1 MASSKNVD
9 KPISLKEA
17 YSSIDTLSMNSLG
30 GTDKVGADKNS
41 VSIQSADSPFQ
52 YIAVKQL
59 DAPSKKHG
67 VVSSVESKNDINA
80 LEPFGDRKPGKGD
93 VAIKPV
99 VVDNG
104 GPIKDHFITKFY
116 MGSITVV
123 GLYIFYRMLVKNR

>member
-1 MASSKNVD
+1 MSSSKNVD

-17 YSSIDTLSMNSLG
+17 YSSLDALSMNSLG
-30 GTDKVGADKNS
+30 GANKGGADKDG
-41 VSIQSADSPFQ
+41 VSIQSTDTPFQ

-67 VVSSVESKNDINA
+67 VVSSVESKNDINGV
-80 LEPFGDRKPGKGD
+80 ETFGDRKHGKGD
-93 VAIKPV
+93 VALKPV

-104 GPIKDHFITKFY
+104 APIKDHFITKFY

>member
-30 GTDKVGADKNS
+30 GTDKNS
-41 VSIQSADSPFQ
+41 VSIQSADTPFQ

-80 LEPFGDRKPGKGD
+80 LEPFGDRKHGKGD